1 MYIHVALQAVREFL
15 KHHVTMRFPV
25 TLLTLRNVSVFGMA
39 FCTRYLTMFACRCS
53 DLVVSR
59 CMTSAADIVLYGVVI
74 SDLKRTVHRV
84 TCQTILYGLISGMR
98 FVAFH
103 ASGDISVFVMMTLD
117 TLHHRVFA
125 RVCLKY
131 LVYLSV
137 TVPAGFPELRRHSH
151 LGFWCVRIGMACR
164 T

>member
-15 KHHVTMRFPV
+15 KHNVTMGFPV

-59 CMTSAADIVLYGVVI
+59 CMTGAADIVLYGIVVRN
-74 SDLKRTVHRV
+74 LKRTMHRV
-84 TCQTILYGLISGMR
+84 TRQTILDGLVSGMG
-98 FVAFH
+98 FMAFH
-103 ASGDISVFVMMTLD
+103 AGRDITVLVMMTLD
-117 TLHHRVFA
+117 TLHHRMFA
-125 RVCLKY
+125 RIRLKY

-137 TVPAGFPELRRHSH
+137 TVPAGFSELRCHSH
-151 LGFWCVRIGMACR
+151 LGLWGMGI
-164 T
+164 